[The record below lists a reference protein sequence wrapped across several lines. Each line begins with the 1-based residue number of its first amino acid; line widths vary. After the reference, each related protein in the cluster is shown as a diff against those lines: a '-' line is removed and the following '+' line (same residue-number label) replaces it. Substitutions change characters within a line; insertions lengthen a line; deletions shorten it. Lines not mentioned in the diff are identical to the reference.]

1 MTSLEDQIL
10 KKNVPGRYST
20 WKEDQND
27 KLSEVEGKKLGPL
40 TLRQGNQDD
49 GSDKDNDANNGD
61 DDDDAEDWIDNE
73 EDDEFM
79 LSYRQQRLK
88 EIQDQMQNQASS
100 IAGPNQETHI
110 LPDLVI
116 AAVVPEINGVEYVNL
131 VNQQGESGED
141 ESSLLILLFHDLSDP
156 ATVKVLQ
163 QLAHLC
169 IRCRKNNPQFV
180 TCKRLNT
187 ASTGKDID
195 PIILPALLIHQNGGL
210 KHNLTPFLEHLP
222 ENFTPADLHRLL
234 ESCNVSL
241 HGVASTDQDDQEPEL
256 EENEGS

>member
-27 KLSEVEGKKLGPL
+27 KLSEGEGKKLGPL
-40 TLRQGNQDD
+40 TLQRGNQDD
-49 GSDKDNDANNGD
+49 VSDEDNDANNAD
-61 DDDDAEDWIDNE
+61 DNDGGDWIDNE

-88 EIQDQMQNQASS
+88 EMQDQIQNQA
-100 IAGPNQETHI
+100 IPVQNQETQK
-110 LPDLVI
+110 LPDHVI
-116 AAVVPEINGVEYVNL
+116 EAVVPEINGVEYVKF
-131 VNQQGESGED
+131 VNQQCESGED
-141 ESSLLILLFHDLSDP
+141 ESSLLIFLFHDLSDP
-156 ATVKVLQ
+156 ATFKILQ

-187 ASTGKDID
+187 VSTGKEID
-195 PIILPALLIHQNGGL
+195 PIVLPALLIHQNGSL
-210 KHNLTPFLEHLP
+210 KHNLTPILEHLP
-222 ENFTPADLHRLL
+222 EHHTPADLHRLL
-234 ESCNVSL
+234 EWCNVSL
-241 HGVASTDQDDQEPEL
+241 HGLASTDQDDQEPEP
-256 EENEGS
+256 EDAEDS